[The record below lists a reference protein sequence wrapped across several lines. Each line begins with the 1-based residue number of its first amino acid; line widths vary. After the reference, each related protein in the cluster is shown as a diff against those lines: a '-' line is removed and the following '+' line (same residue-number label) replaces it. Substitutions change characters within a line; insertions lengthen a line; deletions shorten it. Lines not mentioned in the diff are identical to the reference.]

1 MLRLTLILPLLFA
14 MQVGP
19 AGAQTQVAALPF
31 IQWEKFVD
39 PNEGSFWMEAPSGWR
54 ISGGLARRNAL
65 QFWPWLTAVSPDG
78 DTIIAFGDPNL
89 QSYVLPTPSLAAAGF
104 REGSVYSGG
113 GGTLY
118 VVRRYVPGQVFAKD
132 YGQQQLPRLCADLQ
146 VTASLERPDAAVWIG
161 GGFSQTTAGEVRFS
175 CGKGEMAMEAYT
187 FCATSLIPWGQ
198 GAGLW
203 YPSFLSGF
211 LAPKPLAGIAE
222 QMLAHMLGT
231 ITVNAAWLARVSD
244 TALAVSRIASATGHS
259 ISDSI
264 MSSWKARNATI
275 DSIME
280 EDSRARL
287 GIDIYADPATG
298 NRYIVANAHQY
309 YWIDP
314 NGKVVGTDTDTEPSG
329 RFRRLKRV
337 PPSQ

>member
-14 MQVGP
+14 ML
-19 AGAQTQVAALPF
+19 ARTAAAQTQVAAVPF

-39 PNEGSFWMEAPSGWR
+39 PNEGSFWMEVPSGWR

-65 QFWPWLTAVSPDG
+65 QFWPWLIAVSPDG

-104 REGSVYSGG
+104 REGSLYSGG

-118 VVRRYVPGQVFAKD
+118 VVHRYVPGRVFAKD
-132 YGQQQLPRLCADLQ
+132 YGQQQLPRFCTDLQ
-146 VTASLERPDAAVWIG
+146 VTANPERPDAAAWIG
-161 GGFSQTTAGEVRFS
+161 GRFSQTTAGEVRFS
-175 CGKGEMAMEAYT
+175 CRKGDMAMEAYE

-203 YPSFLSGF
+203 YPSFLFGF

-222 QMLAHMLGT
+222 QMVAHMLGT
-231 ITVNAAWLARVSD
+231 ITVNAEWLARVSD
-244 TALAVSRIASATGHS
+244 TALAVSRIATATGQAV
-259 ISDSI
+259 SDSI
-264 MSSWKARNATI
+264 MQSWKARNATI
-275 DSIME
+275 DRIME
-280 EDSRARL
+280 EGSRARL

-298 NRYIVANAHQY
+298 NRYIVANTHQY
-309 YWIDP
+309 FWVDP
-314 NGKVVGTDTDTEPSG
+314 SGRVVGTDTDTAPSG
-329 RFRRLKRV
+329 RFKRLNRV
-337 PPSQ
+337 PPVQ